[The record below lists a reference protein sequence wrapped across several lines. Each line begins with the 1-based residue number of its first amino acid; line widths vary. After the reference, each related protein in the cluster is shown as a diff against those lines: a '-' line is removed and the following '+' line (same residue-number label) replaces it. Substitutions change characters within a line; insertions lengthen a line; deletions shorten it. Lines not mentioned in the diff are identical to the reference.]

1 MEASWAEFLNHS
13 MEWIK
18 QSGWL
23 GVGWFV
29 VLYSLTC
36 VFFLPGSFLTVGAG
50 AVYGFWFGALL
61 VTISNTVGAIINFM
75 TSRYLARSFVARKLK
90 QSRKMQTFE
99 KALDARGWQ
108 IILLSRVSPIVPH
121 SLVSYAAGLTRMSF
135 WRFTLASWIG
145 FIPISVAY
153 SYVGAVLGRVA
164 RTTAGVSSHD
174 PLLWFFYALG
184 AIATIGVTVFVSKA
198 ATSALREC
206 MTSEKEETDSPSA

>member
-1 MEASWAEFLNHS
+1 MQASWAEFLNHS

-18 QSGWL
+18 QSGWM

-50 AVYGFWFGALL
+50 AVYGFWFGTLL
-61 VTISNTVGAIINFM
+61 VTISNTVGAIINFL

-90 QSRKMQTFE
+90 QSKKMQAFE
-99 KALDARGWQ
+99 RGLDAQGWQ

-135 WRFTLASWIG
+135 WRFTMASWIG
-145 FIPISVAY
+145 FIPISAAY
-153 SYVGAVLGRVA
+153 SYAGAVLGKVA
-164 RTTAGVSSHD
+164 RTRAGVSTHD
-174 PLLWFFYALG
+174 PLLWFFYAIG
-184 AIATIGVTVFVSKA
+184 AVATITVTVLLTRA
-198 ATSALREC
+198 ANSALKEH
-206 MTSEKEETDSPSA
+206 MIPETDTSETAK